1 MDRRFGAVEMNA
13 TDPIIAALTEQVT
26 CYQRLA
32 KLAEIQHGHVEQGN
46 TESLL
51 KVLQQRQ
58 VVLQQLSSLE
68 AVITPAK
75 RQWSQYLAKLNV
87 ADRARAEEL
96 LADSRLLLQRITV
109 ADRDDVMVLQN
120 QKLNLGRQLGKTAAA
135 QQVNRTYAAS
145 AYAAR
150 PLRMDVKQ

>member
-1 MDRRFGAVEMNA
+1 MEMSK
-13 TDPIIAALTEQVT
+13 TDPIIAALSEQVT

-32 KLAEIQHGHVEQGN
+32 KLAEIQHGHVQQGN

-58 VVLQQLSSLE
+58 VVLQQLAALE
-68 AVITPAK
+68 QIIAPVK
-75 RQWSQYLAKLNV
+75 RQWTVYLDKLDV
-87 ADRARAEEL
+87 ASRKKAETL
-96 LADSRLLLQRITV
+96 LTDSRSLLERITS

-120 QKLNLGRQLGKTAAA
+120 QKLNLSRQIGKTTAAR
-135 QQVNRTYAAS
+135 QVNRSYAAS

-150 PLRMDVKQ
+150 PVRMDVKR